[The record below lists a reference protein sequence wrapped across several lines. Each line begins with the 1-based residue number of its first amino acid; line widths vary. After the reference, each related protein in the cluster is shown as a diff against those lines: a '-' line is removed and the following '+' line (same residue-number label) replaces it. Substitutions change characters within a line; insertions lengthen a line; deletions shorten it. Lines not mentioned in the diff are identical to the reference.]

1 MSEMIERL
9 ARALHGC
16 VMQQDADQ
24 APWEKLSQP
33 VKQECLLMARAAIE
47 AMREPTNAMI
57 EAADGEYR
65 DDDRRAL
72 VGEWQTMI
80 DVALRS

>member
-16 VMQQDADQ
+16 VTQQGTDRL
-24 APWEKLSQP
+24 PWEQLSRP
-33 VKQECLLMARAAIE
+33 LKEECLFLARAAVE
-47 AMREPTNAMI
+47 AMREPINQMI

>member
-1 MSEMIERL
+1 
-9 ARALHGC
+9 
-16 VMQQDADQ
+16 
-24 APWEKLSQP
+24 
-33 VKQECLLMARAAIE
+33 
-47 AMREPTNAMI
+47 MI

-80 DVALRS
+80 DVALLSRDPPTRSG

>member
-1 MSEMIERL
+1 MIERL
-9 ARALHGC
+9 ARALHAC
-16 VMQQDADQ
+16 VVQQDADQ
-24 APWEKLSQP
+24 LPWEQLSRQL
-33 VKQECLLMARAAIE
+33 KEECLFLARAAIE
-47 AMREPTNAMI
+47 AMREPTNAMV